1 MAQTMRALEK
11 CCTIEMVISE
21 TERAMILKFRQKYMA
36 GLLCLAMAAS
46 VSGCGSSNTVEKP
59 EQEPEKSSG
68 QETVSV
74 QQQIDGYLEEMTLE
88 EKVAQL
94 FIIQPEAILDV
105 GTAVAAG
112 DATREAIDKY
122 PVGGFIYFGEN
133 LQSKEQT
140 REMLHNVQAYSTERT
155 GFPAFL
161 SVDEEGGTVARVAGT
176 GNFDVPDIGDMADIG
191 AAGDVDAAKQVGE
204 DIGSYLAEL
213 GFNLDFAPVADVL
226 SNPENT
232 VVRKRSFG
240 SDPEL
245 VSDMAIAVS
254 DGLEEKGL
262 LSAYKHFPGHGAT
275 SADTHKG
282 YAYTD
287 KTLEELEACE
297 LIPFQR
303 CIAAGAKCIMAA
315 HISVP
320 NVTGDDTP
328 TSLSKTMVTDILR
341 EKMGYTGLV
350 VTDAMNMGAI
360 TEEYTSAEAAVKAL
374 QAGVDVVLMP
384 ENYQQAYQGVLDAV
398 ADGTLTEERIDES
411 VTRILTVKLD
421 MQ

>member
-1 MAQTMRALEK
+1 
-11 CCTIEMVISE
+11 
-21 TERAMILKFRQKYMA
+21 MA

-68 QETVSV
+68 QENVSV

-140 REMLHNVQAYSTERT
+140 QEMLRNVQAYSTERT

-411 VTRILTVKLD
+411 VTRILTVKLN